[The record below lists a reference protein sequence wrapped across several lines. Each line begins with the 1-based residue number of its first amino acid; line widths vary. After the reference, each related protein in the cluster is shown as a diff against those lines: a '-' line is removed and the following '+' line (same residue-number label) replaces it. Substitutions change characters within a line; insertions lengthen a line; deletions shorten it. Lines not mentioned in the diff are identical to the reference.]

1 MSTLPARTSGRFLST
16 LATAALVVLLGSGIV
31 RAKPDPD
38 QPSPQRAVCALLKG
52 CNLAYETSTCTEAL
66 SETPKGMTYD
76 SAWCGWVRGFEK
88 RGIVPEGRI
97 PYEMYRYMGSKY
109 HITYRVADTISIP
122 FAALDHLFQNVPMTA
137 KLINQYRASS
147 YSAEYPKPTDSST
160 FTASNGSNLT
170 GQAWQVWIRDDH
182 RERIYYGVGRAKIL
196 SWALKG
202 NVIIEMKAWP
212 SATDPRRSVYSL
224 RFTMFPVSGLINSIM
239 NMGIF
244 RSVALGKIEDILTD
258 IRLASEAY
266 AAKEAPK
273 AKVVYTP
280 LEAKALER
288 FEALYREGMKP

>member
-1 MSTLPARTSGRFLST
+1 MTHVPAPPPRRFLSG
-16 LATAALVVLLGSGIV
+16 LAAAALVVLLGHGLAT
-31 RAKPDPD
+31 AKPDPD

-76 SAWCGWVRGFEK
+76 SAWCGWVRSFEK
-88 RGIVPEGRI
+88 RGIVPEGRV

-137 KLINQYRASS
+137 KLINQYRASN
-147 YSAEYPKPTDSST
+147 YSAEYPKPTDST
-160 FTASNGSNLT
+160 MFKASNGTNLT

-182 RERIYYGVGRAKIL
+182 RERIYYGIGRAKIL

-273 AKVVYTP
+273 AKVVFTP
-280 LEAKALER
+280 LETKALER
-288 FEALYREGMKP
+288 FEVLYREGMKP

>member
-1 MSTLPARTSGRFLST
+1 MASFPAPAPRRILSIV
-16 LATAALVVLLGSGIV
+16 AAVALVMLLGHSPAA
-31 RAKPDPD
+31 AKPDPD

-52 CNLAYETSTCTEAL
+52 CSLAYETSTCTEAL

-109 HITYRVADTISIP
+109 HITYRAADTISIP
-122 FAALDHLFQNVPMTA
+122 YAALDHLFQNVPMTA
-137 KLINQYRASS
+137 KLINQYRASN
-147 YSAEYPKPTDSST
+147 YSADYPKPADST
-160 FTASNGSNLT
+160 MFNASNGSNLT

-182 RERIYYGVGRAKIL
+182 RERIYYGIGRAKIL

-273 AKVVYTP
+273 ANVVYTP

-288 FEALYREGMKP
+288 FEQLYREGSKP